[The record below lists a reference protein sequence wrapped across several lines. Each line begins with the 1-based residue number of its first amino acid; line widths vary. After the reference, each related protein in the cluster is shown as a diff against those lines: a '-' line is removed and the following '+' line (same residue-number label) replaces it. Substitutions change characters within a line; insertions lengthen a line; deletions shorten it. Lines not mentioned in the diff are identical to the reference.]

1 MLSDTTHGA
10 PDAEV
15 RHFGD
20 LGNFEA
26 DADGVGVVAITDDFV
41 SLVGPAD
48 RSVLGRTLVIHA
60 DEDDLG
66 LGGDEGS
73 LATGNAGARVGCCVI
88 VET

>member
-1 MLSDTTHGA
+1 MTHGA

-15 RHFGD
+15 RHIGD

-26 DADGVGVVAITDDFV
+26 NEFGVGFVATADTQIT
-41 SLVGPAD
+41 LVGPSEQ
-48 RSVLGRTLVIHA
+48 SVLGRTLVIHA

-66 LGGDEGS
+66 LVGNAGS

-88 VET
+88 TVT

>member
-1 MLSDTTHGA
+1 MTHGA
-10 PDAEV
+10 PEFEV

-26 DADGVGVVAITDDFV
+26 DSDGISIV
-41 SLVGPAD
+41 SIRDHLVSIVGPAD
-48 RSVLGRTLVIHA
+48 ESVLGRTLVIHA

-66 LGGDEGS
+66 LGNDEGS

-88 VET
+88 VGT